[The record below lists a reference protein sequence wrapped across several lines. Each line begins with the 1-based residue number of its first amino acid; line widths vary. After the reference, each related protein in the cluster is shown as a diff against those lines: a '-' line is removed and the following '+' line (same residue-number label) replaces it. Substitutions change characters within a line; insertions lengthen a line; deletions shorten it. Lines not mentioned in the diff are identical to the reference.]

1 MLVEEAQESS
11 QSFQRELAIERLLY
25 RYPLNVIKMIVRL
38 QSPVNRST
46 LKRAVEKVCRKHPFL
61 RSKIVLRDDG
71 TAYFTTDAAQE
82 MRLKARQKTS
92 DDDYVKVIEEEDQI
106 PFEMDK
112 GPLARII
119 LLESETRPDIVVYAH
134 HVICDGLSLV
144 YLIRHLMEFLA
155 NPDRDVEVIEPISY
169 SKQLLEAYP
178 PSFLKR
184 FMMRRINSK
193 WAKRKVIFGE
203 DDLLR
208 LHKKVH
214 PDKHVHVGFSMQD
227 TITLKDRCRAEGVTI
242 NSAIITAI
250 LTAKRQIPEL
260 AKRGDEIGFAVN
272 ARDRLPVDPSEAC
285 GFYATGVTLQPK
297 FEESRSFWD
306 NARAVHQHSQ
316 EKLQDDKALFE
327 RRTILLTLDPTVIDA
342 LLFSVLGD
350 FEDPIIK
357 KVVKAYSK
365 GSSVGAVLTNLGGT
379 RIPKQYGPYM
389 LDTVI
394 FLPPGSVGGVLAMGA
409 SGIVGKLDI
418 TIPYREHLLST
429 ELIDQFSEAFITTLN
444 DALAPYQLTFKMQAN
459 PAAKH

>member
-1 MLVEEAQESS
+1 MLVEKAPESS

-25 RYPLNVIKMIVRL
+25 RYPLNVIKMIIRL
-38 QSPVNRST
+38 ESSVNRNM

-61 RSKIVLRDDG
+61 RSRIVLRDDG
-71 TAYFTTDAAQE
+71 TAYFTTDGAQE
-82 MRLKARQKTS
+82 MRLKVRQKTS
-92 DDDYVKVIEEEDQI
+92 DDDYIEVIEEEDQI

-134 HVICDGLSLV
+134 HVICDGLSLM
-144 YLIRHLMEFLA
+144 YMIRHLMEFLA
-155 NPDRDVEVIEPISY
+155 SPDKNIEVIEPISY

-178 PSFLKR
+178 PSFLRR
-184 FMMRRINSK
+184 FMMKRINSK

-203 DDLLR
+203 DDLLK
-208 LHKKVH
+208 LHEKVH

-227 TITLKDRCRAEGVTI
+227 TTALRDRCRAEGVTI

-260 AKRGDEIGFAVN
+260 VERRDEIGFAVN
-272 ARDRLPVDPSEAC
+272 TRDRLEVDPGEAC
-285 GFYATGVTLQPK
+285 GFYATGVILKQK
-297 FEESRSFWD
+297 FEESKSFWD

-316 EKLQDDKALFE
+316 QTLQDDKALFE
-327 RRTILLTLDPTVIDA
+327 RRTMILTLDPTLIDG

-350 FEDPIIK
+350 FEDPLIK
-357 KVVKAYSK
+357 KFEKAYAK
-365 GSSVGAVLTNLGGT
+365 GTSVGAVLTNLGGAH
-379 RIPKQYGPYM
+379 IPKQYGPYM

-409 SGIVGKLDI
+409 SGIVGKLEI

-429 ELIDQFSEAFITTLN
+429 ELINRFTKAFITTLN
-444 DALAPYQLTFKMQAN
+444 NALVPCQFTSTDRFGS
-459 PAAKH
+459 PS